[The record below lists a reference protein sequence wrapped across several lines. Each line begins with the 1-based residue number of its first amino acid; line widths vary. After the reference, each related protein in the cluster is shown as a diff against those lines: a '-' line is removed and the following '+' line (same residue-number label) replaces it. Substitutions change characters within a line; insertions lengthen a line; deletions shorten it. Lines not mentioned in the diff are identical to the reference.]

1 MFRSIEI
8 ESIQILTFYSRYTFF
23 RLNARKAIESANF
36 HRWEK
41 RDFYR
46 RSIDISMPEWLTPIL
61 LDTRS
66 RTAAFNA
73 RSSAIKHSIG
83 WRSAI
88 ETWMACRIRERKRM
102 RSRRSREHIVISRG
116 FKSGLKAVRRRS
128 QREGHANAPRYL
140 RPCRNLRGF
149 SSIIAC
155 PYCRPTRGVTHFK
168 LYTISS
174 SFSSSF
180 FLFLPLDSSFSFK
193 VFIRRWDVL
202 VDRRWEND
210 TMAVT

>member
-1 MFRSIEI
+1 MNCLGKDVVVSRSIEI
-8 ESIQILTFYSRYTFF
+8 ESIKILTFHSRYTFS
-23 RLNARKAIESANF
+23 RLNTRKAIESANF

-66 RTAAFNA
+66 RIAAFNT

-155 PYCRPTRGVTHFK
+155 PYYWPTRGVTHFK

-174 SFSSSF
+174 SFSSFLF
-180 FLFLPLDSSFSFK
+180 FLFVGFFLFFQSFYTKMKYVGRS
-193 VFIRRWDVL
+193 
-202 VDRRWEND
+202 
-210 TMAVT
+210 